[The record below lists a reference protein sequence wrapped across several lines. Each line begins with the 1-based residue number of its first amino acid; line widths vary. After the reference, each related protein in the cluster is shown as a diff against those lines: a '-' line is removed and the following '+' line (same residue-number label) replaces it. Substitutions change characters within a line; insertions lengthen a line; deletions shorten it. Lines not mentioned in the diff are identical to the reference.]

1 MGFQVI
7 KMFRYIL
14 IFLLIFSNI
23 SYLSAETTRYD
34 LEAAFVYKFIK
45 FVEWPNSFKDEE
57 FFDVCYTGSGEI
69 QPSIMALVDSEIK
82 DLRLKVKIVED
93 LNDLQNCELLFV
105 DISSKDGRKKYINF
119 LSRKSVLTVSHF
131 DGFIEEGGMI
141 NLLLKNNRIQF
152 EINIKSAEESN
163 IKVSSKLLRL
173 ANSVTA
179 SN

>member
-1 MGFQVI
+1 MV
-7 KMFRYIL
+7 RYIL
-14 IFLLIFSNI
+14 IFLLIFCNFT
-23 SYLSAETTRYD
+23 YLSAETTRYD

-45 FVEWPNSFKDEE
+45 FVEWPGSFEDEE
-57 FFDVCYTGSGEI
+57 FFDVCYAGNGEI
-69 QPSIMALVDSEIK
+69 KPSINSLVDSEIK
-82 DLRLKVKIVED
+82 DLTLKVKIVEN
-93 LNDLQNCELLFV
+93 LNDLHSCELLFV
-105 DISSKDGRKKYINF
+105 DISSKDGRKEYLNY
-119 LSRKSVLTVSHF
+119 LSKKSVLTVSHF

-141 NLLLKNNRIQF
+141 NLVLKDNHINF

>member
-7 KMFRYIL
+7 NMFRNIL
-14 IFLLIFSNI
+14 IFLLIFSNFT
-23 SYLSAETTRYD
+23 YLSAETTRYD

-45 FVEWPNSFKDEE
+45 FVEWPDSFEDEE
-57 FFDVCYTGSGEI
+57 YFDVCYTGSGEI
-69 QPSIMALVDSEIK
+69 QPSIKSLVDSEIK
-82 DLRLKVKIVED
+82 DLILKVKIVENLSD
-93 LNDLQNCELLFV
+93 LENCELLFI
-105 DISSKDGRKKYINF
+105 DISSKDDRKKYLNY
-119 LSRKSVLTVSHF
+119 LYRKSVLTVSHF
-131 DGFIEEGGMI
+131 DGFTEEGGMI
-141 NLLLKNNRIQF
+141 NLLLKDNRIHF

>member
-1 MGFQVI
+1 
-7 KMFRYIL
+7 MFRYIF
-14 IFLLIFSNI
+14 IFLLLFSNI
-23 SYLSAETTRYD
+23 TYLAAETTRYD

-45 FVEWPNSFKDEE
+45 FVEWPGSFEDEE

-69 QPSIMALVDSEIK
+69 QSSIKALVDSEIK
-82 DLRLKVKIVED
+82 DLILKVRIVDNLSE
-93 LNDLQNCELLFV
+93 LRNCELLFV
-105 DISSKDGRKKYINF
+105 DISSTDGRKKYINF
-119 LSRKSVLTVSHF
+119 LSKRSVLTVSHF

-152 EINIKSAEESN
+152 EININSAEKSN

-179 SN
+179 SK